1 MIWRQI
7 QTTFLSRPRVNEWRL
22 FGNSPVAHWRGH
34 MLLNQDFR
42 DLFVE
47 LNAHGVDFLVV
58 GAHALA
64 VHGHVRATKD
74 LDVWVRPS
82 AENAPRVMA
91 ALRSFGAAT
100 LAVTQADFE
109 VPGIT
114 FQIGVEPV
122 RIDIITAVDGVTFD
136 PAWQNRIPAEYG
148 DVPVFAISREDLI
161 RNKLASGRP
170 QDLAD
175 VEALERHKSEPPP
188 NSR

>member
-1 MIWRQI
+1 
-7 QTTFLSRPRVNEWRL
+7 
-22 FGNSPVAHWRGH
+22 
-34 MLLNQDFR
+34 MLLNPDFR

-47 LNAHGVDFLVV
+47 LNAHGVEFLIV

-64 VHGHVRATKD
+64 IHGHVRATKD

-82 AENAPRVMA
+82 VENAPRVMA

-100 LAVTQADFE
+100 EAVKQSDFE

-122 RIDIITAVDGVTFD
+122 RIDIITNVDGVTFD
-136 PAWQNRIPAEYG
+136 PAWQNRIPARYG

-161 RNKLASGRP
+161 LNKRASGRP

-175 VEALERHKSEPPP
+175 VEALERH
-188 NSR
+188 RG

>member
-1 MIWRQI
+1 MLRCP
-7 QTTFLSRPRVNEWRL
+7 LLANEWRR
-22 FGNSPVAHWRGH
+22 FGRSPVAHWRGR

-47 LNAHGVDFLVV
+47 LNAHGVEFLVV

-64 VHGHVRATKD
+64 VHGYVRATKD

-82 AENAPRVMA
+82 PENAPRVMA

-100 LAVTQADFE
+100 HAVAQADFE

-122 RIDIITAVDGVTFD
+122 RIDIITEIDGVIFE
-136 PAWQNRIPAEYG
+136 PAWRNRIAVEYG
-148 DVPVFAISREDLI
+148 GVPVFAISRDDLI
-161 RNKLASGRP
+161 RNKLTSGRP
-170 QDLAD
+170 QDLVD
-175 VEALERHKSEPPP
+175 VESLERHKTEPPP